1 MMYTIEEIKEIITAL
16 DNSSITEVE
25 LTCGNG
31 EKIKL
36 KKKSEVKVVAA
47 EPIEIPA
54 APMVIPAAP
63 AAPAAPAVP
72 AAPAPAAPAEAAP
85 VAEGKEIKSPMVGV
99 FYSAASPDS
108 DPYVQVG
115 QAVKKGDTLCIIEAM
130 KLMNEINAEES
141 GVITEICVK
150 NGDLVQFGQP
160 LFKIK

>member
-1 MMYTIEEIKEIITAL
+1 MYTIDEIKEIITAL
-16 DNSSITEVE
+16 DNSSVTEVE

-36 KKKSEVKVVAA
+36 KKRSEVKLVAA
-47 EPIEIPA
+47 EPIEVPA

-63 AAPAAPAVP
+63 AAPTAPA
-72 AAPAPAAPAEAAP
+72 AEAAP

-99 FYSAASPDS
+99 FYAAASPDS
-108 DPYVQVG
+108 DPYVQIG

>member
-1 MMYTIEEIKEIITAL
+1 MYTIDEIKEIITAL
-16 DNSSITEVE
+16 DNSSVTEVE

-36 KKKSEVKVVAA
+36 KKRSEVKLVAA
-47 EPIEIPA
+47 EPIEVPA

-63 AAPAAPAVP
+63 AAPTAPATPV
-72 AAPAPAAPAEAAP
+72 AEAAP

-99 FYSAASPDS
+99 FYVAASPDS

>member
-1 MMYTIEEIKEIITAL
+1 MYTIDEIKEIITAL
-16 DNSSITEVE
+16 DNSSVTEVE

-47 EPIEIPA
+47 EPIEVPT

-63 AAPAAPAVP
+63 AAPTAP
-72 AAPAPAAPAEAAP
+72 AAPAAEAAP

-99 FYSAASPDS
+99 FYAAASPDS

>member
-1 MMYTIEEIKEIITAL
+1 MYTIDEIKEIITAL
-16 DNSSITEVE
+16 DNSSVTEVE

-36 KKKSEVKVVAA
+36 KKRSEVKLVAA
-47 EPIEIPA
+47 EPIEVPD

-63 AAPAAPAVP
+63 TAPAAPA
-72 AAPAPAAPAEAAP
+72 AEAAP

-99 FYSAASPDS
+99 FYAAASPDS
-108 DPYVQVG
+108 APYVQVG

>member
-1 MMYTIEEIKEIITAL
+1 MYTIDEIKEIITAL
-16 DNSSITEVE
+16 DNSSVTEVE

-36 KKKSEVKVVAA
+36 KKRSEVKLVAA
-47 EPIEIPA
+47 EPIEVPA
-54 APMVIPAAP
+54 APMVVPATPAAAP
-63 AAPAAPAVP
+63 AAPAAPA
-72 AAPAPAAPAEAAP
+72 AEAAP

-99 FYSAASPDS
+99 FYAAASPDS

-115 QAVKKGDTLCIIEAM
+115 QSVKKGDTLCIIEAM

>member
-1 MMYTIEEIKEIITAL
+1 MYTIDEIKEIITAL
-16 DNSSITEVE
+16 DNSSVTEVE

-36 KKKSEVKVVAA
+36 KKRSEVKLVAA
-47 EPIEIPA
+47 EPIEVPA

-63 AAPAAPAVP
+63 AAPTAPASP
-72 AAPAPAAPAEAAP
+72 AAEAAP

-99 FYSAASPDS
+99 FYAAASHDS
-108 DPYVQVG
+108 APYVQVG

>member
-1 MMYTIEEIKEIITAL
+1 MYTIDEIKEIITAL
-16 DNSSITEVE
+16 DNSSVTEVE

-47 EPIEIPA
+47 EPIEVPA

-63 AAPAAPAVP
+63 AAPTAPAVP
-72 AAPAPAAPAEAAP
+72 VAEAAP

-99 FYSAASPDS
+99 FYAAASPDS

>member
-1 MMYTIEEIKEIITAL
+1 MYTIDEIKEIINAL
-16 DNSSITEVE
+16 DNSSVTEVE

-47 EPIEIPA
+47 EPIEVPA

-63 AAPAAPAVP
+63 AAPTTPAVP
-72 AAPAPAAPAEAAP
+72 AAEAAP

-99 FYSAASPDS
+99 FYAAASPDS

>member
-63 AAPAAPAVP
+63 AAPAVP
-72 AAPAPAAPAEAAP
+72 AAPAAPVAQAEAAP
-85 VAEGKEIKSPMVGV
+85 AAEGKEIKSPMVGV

-160 LFKIK
+160 LFRIK

>member
-1 MMYTIEEIKEIITAL
+1 MYTIDEIKEIITAL
-16 DNSSITEVE
+16 DNSSVTEVE

-36 KKKSEVKVVAA
+36 KKRSEVKLVAA
-47 EPIEIPA
+47 EPIEVPA

-63 AAPAAPAVP
+63 AAPT
-72 AAPAPAAPAEAAP
+72 APAAPVAESAP

-99 FYSAASPDS
+99 FYAAASPDS
-108 DPYVQVG
+108 APYVQVG

>member
-1 MMYTIEEIKEIITAL
+1 MYTIEEIKEIINAL
-16 DNSSITEVE
+16 DNSSVTEVE

-36 KKKSEVKVVAA
+36 KKRNEVKVVAA
-47 EPIEIPA
+47 EPVEIPV
-54 APMVIPAAP
+54 APVAPVVSVAPAAP
-63 AAPAAPAVP
+63 AAPAAE
-72 AAPAPAAPAEAAP
+72 AAPAET
-85 VAEGKEIKSPMVGV
+85 EGKEIKSPMVGV
-99 FYSAASPDS
+99 FYAAASPDS
-108 DPYVQVG
+108 EPYVQVG

-141 GVITEICVK
+141 GVITEICAK

>member
-47 EPIEIPA
+47 EPMEIPA

-63 AAPAAPAVP
+63 AAPAVP
-72 AAPAPAAPAEAAP
+72 AAPAAPVAQAEAAP
-85 VAEGKEIKSPMVGV
+85 AAEGKEIKSPMVGV

-160 LFKIK
+160 LFRIK

>member
-1 MMYTIEEIKEIITAL
+1 MYTIDEIKEIITAL
-16 DNSSITEVE
+16 DNSSVTEVE

-36 KKKSEVKVVAA
+36 KKKSEVKLVAA
-47 EPIEIPA
+47 EPIEVPA

-63 AAPAAPAVP
+63 AAPTAP
-72 AAPAPAAPAEAAP
+72 AAPAAEAAP

-99 FYSAASPDS
+99 FYAAASPDS

>member
-1 MMYTIEEIKEIITAL
+1 MYTIDEIKEIITAL
-16 DNSSITEVE
+16 DNSSVTEVE

-47 EPIEIPA
+47 EPIEVPA
-54 APMVIPAAP
+54 APMVVPAAPAAAP
-63 AAPAAPAVP
+63 AAPAAPA
-72 AAPAPAAPAEAAP
+72 AEAAP

-99 FYSAASPDS
+99 FYAAASPDS

>member
-1 MMYTIEEIKEIITAL
+1 MYTIDEIKEIINAL
-16 DNSSITEVE
+16 DNSSVTEVE

-36 KKKSEVKVVAA
+36 KKKSEVKLVAA
-47 EPIEIPA
+47 EPIEVPA

-63 AAPAAPAVP
+63 AAPTAPAVP
-72 AAPAPAAPAEAAP
+72 AAEAAP

-99 FYSAASPDS
+99 FYAAASPDS

>member
-1 MMYTIEEIKEIITAL
+1 MYTIDEIKEIITAL
-16 DNSSITEVE
+16 DNSSVTEVE

-47 EPIEIPA
+47 EPIEVPA

-63 AAPAAPAVP
+63 AAPTAPAVP
-72 AAPAPAAPAEAAP
+72 AAEAAP

-99 FYSAASPDS
+99 FYAAASPDS

>member
-1 MMYTIEEIKEIITAL
+1 MYTIDEIKEIITAL
-16 DNSSITEVE
+16 DNSSVTEVE

-47 EPIEIPA
+47 EPIEVPA

-63 AAPAAPAVP
+63 AAPTAP
-72 AAPAPAAPAEAAP
+72 AAPAAEAAP

-99 FYSAASPDS
+99 FYAAASPDS

-130 KLMNEINAEES
+130 KLRNEINAEES

>member
-1 MMYTIEEIKEIITAL
+1 MYTIDEIKEIITAL
-16 DNSSITEVE
+16 DNSSVTEVE

-47 EPIEIPA
+47 EPIEVPA

-63 AAPAAPAVP
+63 AAPTAPAVP
-72 AAPAPAAPAEAAP
+72 AAEAAP

-99 FYSAASPDS
+99 FYAAASPDS

-141 GVITEICVK
+141 GAITEICVK

>member
-1 MMYTIEEIKEIITAL
+1 MYTIDEIKEIITAL
-16 DNSSITEVE
+16 DNSSVTEVE

-36 KKKSEVKVVAA
+36 TKKSEVKVVAA
-47 EPIEIPA
+47 EPIEVPA

-63 AAPAAPAVP
+63 ATPTAPAAPA
-72 AAPAPAAPAEAAP
+72 AEAAP

-99 FYSAASPDS
+99 FYAAASPDS

-130 KLMNEINAEES
+130 TLMNEINAEES
-141 GVITEICVK
+141 
-150 NGDLVQFGQP
+150 
-160 LFKIK
+160 

>member
-1 MMYTIEEIKEIITAL
+1 MYTIDEIKEIINAL
-16 DNSSITEVE
+16 DNSSVTEVE

-47 EPIEIPA
+47 EPIEVPA

-63 AAPAAPAVP
+63 AAPTAPAVP
-72 AAPAPAAPAEAAP
+72 AAEAAP

-99 FYSAASPDS
+99 FYAAASPDS

>member
-1 MMYTIEEIKEIITAL
+1 MYTIDEIKEIINAL
-16 DNSSITEVE
+16 DNSSVTEVE

-47 EPIEIPA
+47 EPIEVPA

-63 AAPAAPAVP
+63 AAPTAPAVP
-72 AAPAPAAPAEAAP
+72 AAEAAP

-99 FYSAASPDS
+99 FYAAASPDS

-160 LFKIK
+160 LCKIK

>member
-1 MMYTIEEIKEIITAL
+1 MYTIDEIKEIITAL
-16 DNSSITEVE
+16 DNSSVTEVE

-36 KKKSEVKVVAA
+36 KKRSEVKLVAA
-47 EPIEIPA
+47 EPIEVSA

-63 AAPAAPAVP
+63 AAPT
-72 AAPAPAAPAEAAP
+72 APAAPVAETAP

-99 FYSAASPDS
+99 FYAAASPDS
-108 DPYVQVG
+108 APYVQVG

>member
-1 MMYTIEEIKEIITAL
+1 MMYTIEEIKEIINAL
-16 DNSSITEVE
+16 DNSSVTEVE

-36 KKKSEVKVVAA
+36 KKRNEVKVVAA
-47 EPIEIPA
+47 EPVEIPVAPA
-54 APMVIPAAP
+54 APVVSAAP
-63 AAPAAPAVP
+63 AAPAAT
-72 AAPAPAAPAEAAP
+72 APAAPAET
-85 VAEGKEIKSPMVGV
+85 EGKEIKSPMVGV
-99 FYSAASPDS
+99 FYAAASPDS
-108 DPYVQVG
+108 EPYVQVG

-141 GVITEICVK
+141 GVITEICAK

>member
-16 DNSSITEVE
+16 DNSSVTEVE

-36 KKKSEVKVVAA
+36 KKRNEVKVVAA
-47 EPIEIPA
+47 EPVEIPVAPVAPVVPVAPA
-54 APMVIPAAP
+54 ASQAAP
-63 AAPAAPAVP
+63 AAEV
-72 AAPAPAAPAEAAP
+72 APAET
-85 VAEGKEIKSPMVGV
+85 EGKEIKSPMVGV
-99 FYSAASPDS
+99 FYAAASPDS
-108 DPYVQVG
+108 EPYVQVG
-115 QAVKKGDTLCIIEAM
+115 QTVKKGDTLCIIEAM

-141 GVITEICVK
+141 GVITEICAK

>member
-16 DNSSITEVE
+16 DNSSVTEVE

-36 KKKSEVKVVAA
+36 KKRNEVKVVAA
-47 EPIEIPA
+47 EPVEIPV
-54 APMVIPAAP
+54 APVAPVVPVAPVAPQASPAAE
-63 AAPAAPAVP
+63 
-72 AAPAPAAPAEAAP
+72 AAPAET
-85 VAEGKEIKSPMVGV
+85 EGKEIKSPMVGV
-99 FYSAASPDS
+99 FYAAASPDS
-108 DPYVQVG
+108 EPYVQVG
-115 QAVKKGDTLCIIEAM
+115 QTVKKGDTLCIIEAM

-141 GVITEICVK
+141 GVITEICAK

>member
-16 DNSSITEVE
+16 DNSSVTEVE

-36 KKKSEVKVVAA
+36 KKRNEVKVVAA
-47 EPIEIPA
+47 EPVEIPV
-54 APMVIPAAP
+54 APVAPVVPVAP
-63 AAPAAPAVP
+63 AAPQASP
-72 AAPAPAAPAEAAP
+72 AAEAAPAET
-85 VAEGKEIKSPMVGV
+85 EGKEIKSPMVGV
-99 FYSAASPDS
+99 FYAAASPDS
-108 DPYVQVG
+108 EPYVQVG
-115 QAVKKGDTLCIIEAM
+115 QTVKKGDTLCIIEAM

-141 GVITEICVK
+141 GVITEICAK

>member
-1 MMYTIEEIKEIITAL
+1 MYTIDEIKEIITAL
-16 DNSSITEVE
+16 DNSSVTEVE

-36 KKKSEVKVVAA
+36 KKRSEVKLVAA
-47 EPIEIPA
+47 EPIEVPA

-63 AAPAAPAVP
+63 AAPT
-72 AAPAPAAPAEAAP
+72 APAAPAAETAP

-99 FYSAASPDS
+99 FYAAASPDS

>member
-1 MMYTIEEIKEIITAL
+1 MYTIDEIKEIINAL
-16 DNSSITEVE
+16 DNSSVTEVE

-36 KKKSEVKVVAA
+36 KKKSEVKVVAT
-47 EPIEIPA
+47 EPIEVPA

-63 AAPAAPAVP
+63 AAPTAPAVP
-72 AAPAPAAPAEAAP
+72 AAEAAP

-99 FYSAASPDS
+99 FYAAASPDS

>member
-1 MMYTIEEIKEIITAL
+1 MYTIDEIKEIITAL
-16 DNSSITEVE
+16 DNSSVTEVE

-47 EPIEIPA
+47 EPIEVPA

-63 AAPAAPAVP
+63 AAPTAP
-72 AAPAPAAPAEAAP
+72 AAPAAEAAP

-99 FYSAASPDS
+99 FYAAASPDS

-115 QAVKKGDTLCIIEAM
+115 QSVKKGDTLCIIEAM

>member
-16 DNSSITEVE
+16 DNSSVTEVE

-36 KKKSEVKVVAA
+36 KKKSEVKLVAA
-47 EPIEIPA
+47 EPIEVPA
-54 APMVIPAAP
+54 APVVIPAAP
-63 AAPAAPAVP
+63 AAPAVSA
-72 AAPAPAAPAEAAP
+72 APAAPVAEAAP
-85 VAEGKEIKSPMVGV
+85 AAEGKEIKSPMVGV
-99 FYSAASPDS
+99 FYEAASPDS

>member
-1 MMYTIEEIKEIITAL
+1 MYTIDEIKEIITAL
-16 DNSSITEVE
+16 DNSSVTEVE

-36 KKKSEVKVVAA
+36 KKRSEVKLVAA
-47 EPIEIPA
+47 EPIEVPA

-63 AAPAAPAVP
+63 AAPTAP
-72 AAPAPAAPAEAAP
+72 AAPAAEAAP

-99 FYSAASPDS
+99 FYAAASPDS
-108 DPYVQVG
+108 APYVQVG
-115 QAVKKGDTLCIIEAM
+115 QAVKKGDTLCVIEAM

>member
-1 MMYTIEEIKEIITAL
+1 MYTIDEIKEIITAL
-16 DNSSITEVE
+16 DNSSVTEVE

-36 KKKSEVKVVAA
+36 KKRSEVKLVAA
-47 EPIEIPA
+47 EPIEVPA

-63 AAPAAPAVP
+63 AASTAPDVP
-72 AAPAPAAPAEAAP
+72 VAEAAP

-99 FYSAASPDS
+99 FYAAASPDS
-108 DPYVQVG
+108 APYVQVG
-115 QAVKKGDTLCIIEAM
+115 QAVKKGDTLCVIEAM

>member
-16 DNSSITEVE
+16 DNSSVTEVE

-36 KKKSEVKVVAA
+36 KKRNEVKVVAA
-47 EPIEIPA
+47 EPVEIPVAPVAPVVPVAPA
-54 APMVIPAAP
+54 APQAAP
-63 AAPAAPAVP
+63 AAE
-72 AAPAPAAPAEAAP
+72 AAPAET
-85 VAEGKEIKSPMVGV
+85 EGKEIKSPMVGV
-99 FYSAASPDS
+99 FYAAASPDS
-108 DPYVQVG
+108 EPYVQVG
-115 QAVKKGDTLCIIEAM
+115 QTVKKGDTLCIIEAM

-141 GVITEICVK
+141 GVITEICAK

>member
-1 MMYTIEEIKEIITAL
+1 MYTIDEIKEIITAL
-16 DNSSITEVE
+16 DNSSVTEVE

-47 EPIEIPA
+47 EPIEVPA

-63 AAPAAPAVP
+63 AAAPAAPA
-72 AAPAPAAPAEAAP
+72 APAAEAAP

-99 FYSAASPDS
+99 FYAAASPDS

>member
-1 MMYTIEEIKEIITAL
+1 MYTIDEIKEIITAL
-16 DNSSITEVE
+16 DNSSVTEVE

-36 KKKSEVKVVAA
+36 KKRSEVKVVAA
-47 EPIEIPA
+47 EPIEVPA

-63 AAPAAPAVP
+63 AAPTAPAVP
-72 AAPAPAAPAEAAP
+72 AAEAAP

-99 FYSAASPDS
+99 FYAAASPDS

>member
-1 MMYTIEEIKEIITAL
+1 MYTIDEIKEIITAL
-16 DNSSITEVE
+16 DNSSVTEVE

-36 KKKSEVKVVAA
+36 KKRSEVKLVAA
-47 EPIEIPA
+47 EPIEVPA

-63 AAPAAPAVP
+63 AAPTAP
-72 AAPAPAAPAEAAP
+72 AAPAAEAAP

-99 FYSAASPDS
+99 FYAAASPDS